1 MRYMFSHFNHS
12 KTSKNDMYKANSKSD
27 CDKSDAKKITKMKYI
42 RNNYKTALVIFKF
55 ILYNLLFPLY
65 LTNKNISAKR
75 KLSSSQ
81 IITIE
86 IFGMGL
92 LNHISKD
99 FSKKPKYIRLKTKNL
114 TDYSLKYINYTSN
127 VTRTITLEFSISTF
141 WGKIS
146 LENLFANL
154 PHIKTVDLSKFTDGV
169 KNMKNMFKNCKGL
182 EYVNFGNF
190 DTSSVETME
199 NMFFGTNLQFLDLSK
214 FNTKSVT
221 NMDNMFSE
229 SKNLLYLNL
238 NNFVTS
244 KVTTMKYMFKNCKS
258 LMYLNIYSF
267 TEKSKLQY
275 TDIFSGTK
283 EDLIYCVN
291 EGTAPNIAK
300 KLEDK
305 TTVNAC
311 SNECFNAPK
320 KLIPEKNIC
329 LDECSE
335 DETYIYE
342 YHNLCYNHSLEETDV
357 VQVSEEIIDIK
368 IENITDE
375 ETEETIEEETEK
387 ISEKATEK
395 ITEKVTDKI
404 TEGKKDEIMDN
415 CSTEDFF
422 KGKCQ
427 SGNQTLTTEK
437 KDSMISNIVDNIIR
451 GNLNTLLDDIASG
464 ETNDFYIKED
474 DVIFQITTTE
484 NQDND
489 EYNNVSTIHLGKCE
503 DILKEKYGIAPNA
516 SLIILKIDYF
526 MEGLQIPI
534 IGYEVFHPENKSKLN
549 LDYCKD
555 ILINYNIPVSINED
569 EISKYDPNSEYYND
583 ECSLSTSG
591 DGTDMTLSDRQREYN
606 ENNMS
611 LCESKCNFTEYN
623 VDSKKSVCM
632 CEIKSKIYS
641 ISEILDSKETVSKDF
656 NVDNTTTSSSS
667 SLSLMK
673 CYNALFSK
681 YGLLKNL
688 GNYSLL
694 LIIVCFSISSIFFYK
709 VGYTL
714 LCNDIIQILSIK
726 EQNEQKLNIYNSEL
740 NNEIKPK
747 KKKKKKKM
755 KRASLSPANPGR
767 KSIKGKIETIDSIN
781 TGKDVNIYKSF
792 SKIDLKQ
799 IPNNQVNKI
808 ISPKI
813 EEKSQENKIQSIQYY
828 DFELNNFS
836 YKEALEKDKRSFIEY
851 YISLIRAKHPIIFA
865 FIPIKDYN
873 SMITKLGILLIS
885 FGVVYAINALF
896 FNESTIHQI
905 YKDKGVYNFGY
916 FLPYTM
922 ASFIIAHIIVIILKY
937 VFLSERNIIE
947 IKNQE
952 TRSKA
957 GEIVD
962 DVKRCLI
969 IKYIVFYVAGI
980 LFLILFWYYL
990 SSICAVYQNS
1000 QVFLIINTF
1009 ISSFFSLIYPFFIN
1023 LIPTSIRIF
1032 SLNYNNREIFYK
1044 TSKIIQII

>member
-1 MRYMFSHFNHS
+1 MKYIYSYNNHS
-12 KTSKNDMYKANSKSD
+12 STSKNDIHKANSKSD
-27 CDKSDAKKITKMKYI
+27 CDKSDAKKITEKKYI

-55 ILYNLLFPLY
+55 IIYNLLFPLY
-65 LTNKNISAKR
+65 LTNRNILAPR
-75 KLSSSQ
+75 KLANSGQ

-92 LNHISKD
+92 LNHISND
-99 FSKKPKYIRLKTKNL
+99 FDKKPKTIYLKTKNL
-114 TDYSLKYINYTSN
+114 TNYYPKCINYTAN
-127 VTRTITLEFSISTF
+127 TTRTVTLEFSISTF
-141 WGKIS
+141 WGRIS

-154 PHIKTVDLSKFTDGV
+154 PHIKTVDLSKFTDEV
-169 KNMKNMFKNCKGL
+169 KNMRNMFKNCKGL

-190 DTSSVETME
+190 DTSHVTTME

-214 FNTKSVT
+214 FDTSSVS

-238 NNFVTS
+238 NNFNTI
-244 KVTTMKYMFKNCKS
+244 KVDNMNKMFKNCKS

-267 TEKSKLQY
+267 KENSKLKY

-291 EGTAPNIAK
+291 AGTAPNIAK

-311 SNECFNAPK
+311 DNECFNAPK

-329 LDECSE
+329 LNECSE
-335 DETYIYE
+335 DDTYICE
-342 YHNLCYNHSLEETDV
+342 YHNLCYNHSLEDTDV
-357 VQVSEEIIDIK
+357 VQISEEIGDIK
-368 IENITDE
+368 IEEASEIV
-375 ETEETIEEETEK
+375 TEET
-387 ISEKATEK
+387 
-395 ITEKVTDKI
+395 TEKVTEETTEKVTEKN

-427 SGNQTLTTEK
+427 SSNQTLSTEK
-437 KDSMISNIVDNIIR
+437 KDNMINNIVDNIIS
-451 GNLNTLLDDIASG
+451 GNLNDLLDDIASG
-464 ETNDFYIKED
+464 ETKDFYIKED

-503 DILKEKYGIAPNA
+503 DILKQRYGIDPNA

-534 IGYEVFHPENKSKLN
+534 IGYEVFHPEDKSKLD

-681 YGLLKNL
+681 YGLLTNM
-688 GNYSLL
+688 GNYILL
-694 LIIVCFSISSIFFYK
+694 LMIICFSISSIFFYK

-714 LCNDIIQILSIK
+714 LCNDIIQILSTK

-740 NNEIKPK
+740 NNMNKSI

-755 KRASLSPANPGR
+755 RRASIRPANPVR

-781 TGKDVNIYKSF
+781 TGKDINVYKSF
-792 SKIDLKQ
+792 SKLDFKQ
-799 IPNNQVNKI
+799 KPNNEASKV
-808 ISPKI
+808 ISPSI
-813 EEKSQENKIQSIQYY
+813 EEKSKENQNLPIQYY

-836 YKEALEKDKRSFIEY
+836 YKVALEKDKRPFIEY
-851 YISLIRAKHPIIFA
+851 YISLIRAKHPIIFT

-873 SMITKLGILLIS
+873 SMITKLGIFLIS

-905 YKDKGVYNFGY
+905 YKDKGAYNFGY

-962 DVKRCLI
+962 NVKRCLI
-969 IKYIVFYVAGI
+969 IKYIVFYAAGI

-1000 QVFLIINTF
+1000 QVFLLINTF
-1009 ISSFFSLIYPFFIN
+1009 ISSFLSLLYPFCIN
-1023 LIPTSIRIF
+1023 LIPTAIRIF
-1032 SLNYNNREIFYK
+1032 SLNDNSREIFYK
-1044 TSKIIQII
+1044 ISKIIQII